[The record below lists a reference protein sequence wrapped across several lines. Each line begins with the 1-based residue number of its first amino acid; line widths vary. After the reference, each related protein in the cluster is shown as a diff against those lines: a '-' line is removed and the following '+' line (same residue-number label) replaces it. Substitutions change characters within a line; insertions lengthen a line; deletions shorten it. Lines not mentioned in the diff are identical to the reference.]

1 MLRDPKLKPMGFG
14 TALLLFGIPAVV
26 FFVITRV
33 LIPYFK
39 ANVVVHPI
47 LVWFVFGGLF
57 LFIPLFVL
65 SIILFKIDKYDLNMT
80 TFVTRFRL
88 TKLNKED
95 WIWTLSALFAIFA
108 SMGMIMYAWRL
119 LSCQFG
125 VAPLNTTTPF
135 LKFDPLRGN
144 EVLLLLIWIPFF
156 FFNIV
161 GEELMW
167 RGYILPR
174 QELAFGKFAWSIN
187 ALLWTVFHLFFG
199 FHLLI
204 LLLPSLFIIPYV
216 VYRRQKTLMGIIVH
230 ALLNGPSFI
239 LVSLGLPK

>member
-1 MLRDPKLKPMGFG
+1 MLSDSRLKPMRFR
-14 TALLLFGIPAVV
+14 TSLALFGIPAVV

-39 ANVVVHPI
+39 ANVAIHPI
-47 LVWFVFGGLF
+47 LAWFLLGGLF
-57 LFIPLFVL
+57 LFVPLFVL
-65 SIILFKIDKYDLNMT
+65 AIILYKVDKYDFNVV
-80 TFVTRFRL
+80 TFAARFRL
-88 TKLNKED
+88 TTLNKKD
-95 WIWTLSALFAIFA
+95 WFLTLVALLAIFA
-108 SMGMIMYAWRL
+108 LMGLIMLTWRL
-119 LSCQFG
+119 LSYQFG
-125 VAPLNTTTPF
+125 VVPLDTSAPF
-135 LKFDPLRGN
+135 LEFDPLKDN
-144 EVLLLLIWIPFF
+144 EVLLLLVWLPFF

-174 QELAFGKFAWSIN
+174 QELAFGKFAWLIN
-187 ALLWTVFHLFFG
+187 GLLWTVFHLFFG

-216 VYRRQKTLMGIIVH
+216 VYKRKKTLIGIIVH

-239 LVSLGLPK
+239 LVSLGLLK